1 MFWNLFSPRL
11 SIEEVAKI
19 RKAYFEGNYDDFY
32 FIFQKNLRIPDSYF
46 TKRKF
51 LSEKEKKEYDG
62 RFASARYFRGIENGK
77 IFLTF

>member
-51 LSEKEKKEYDG
+51 LSEKEKKNMMVVLRVLDILEG
-62 RFASARYFRGIENGK
+62 LKNGK